1 MSDRDYLDLDDD
13 LPAADDAVGEWDAD
27 LLDDFPAD
35 DPAAADPALADAPAA
50 GAAAGAATAAATAAA
65 ASGDP
70 AGDEPTR
77 AASGPGRGR
86 GRRGRQRPRQ
96 HRGTGALVFLLVLL
110 AGLLLG
116 SGLLT
121 ATGAAPEALLD
132 VSGFQDP
139 LTIGDLRSHPVNAF
153 WLAAAVVLAAA
164 ALAAVAVERRLRD
177 LRETVVHQ
185 EAVLDAVRNLD
196 VENPES
202 WRDEQLQ
209 DDPDLAAVTSGLV
222 GHLNLQQAKLSRY
235 VGLEGELHRLEKAMA
250 EESTADLAATWENP
264 AAGSLADQASR
275 LLAAREEA
283 DRQTRAAQE
292 AAGDQGADLV
302 SGLRE
307 AQLWSGQTREQ
318 MGQHGAVLERLARQL
333 ARLGEQL
340 PQDGGDQA
348 RRERLQQALAAVQQE
363 LARVP
368 VRTAEETPT
377 ASALGLLVERASRLA
392 FQIAMEVARLGAKGE
407 RLLPLTQDLEELTT
421 ELRAAADTGAA
432 DGAADDPRDRA
443 LEAIRGRIAE
453 LDPAALGPAPDTE
466 AAAAVGALTPDVQ
479 RTAGGLTQLAQGC
492 ADQARRLEALLRLA
506 GEVTGVDPEATDPQ
520 ADGGLPVER
529 FDPFASSDQPQDD
542 PLVADPF
549 ASSSAGSIFDAGE
562 QSGDFAHTVLPG
574 DEDRLLGGG
583 TPEPAT
589 AGPTSA
595 GPASAGPASTDPASA
610 DPASADPAPPEPA
623 APEPAATDP
632 APPDG
637 GALGPGNLGPGTT
650 DPGTGADAGT
660 RADARADIAARQDP
674 GPAGPDPDLAMPDP
688 FAAPSTPRADA
699 GPAAPGGGEALPSEP
714 EKVYDLSEFD
724 AVRLTSAPGAADEE
738 RIYDLAELGAERIT

>member
-1 MSDRDYLDLDDD
+1 MPGEVNGMSDRDYLDLDDD

-50 GAAAGAATAAATAAA
+50 GAAAGAATAAA
-65 ASGDP
+65 ASAGP
-70 AGDEPTR
+70 AGDDPAR
-77 AASGPGRGR
+77 AASDPGRGR
-86 GRRGRQRPRQ
+86 GRRGRQRPRR

-116 SGLLT
+116 TGLLT

-196 VENPES
+196 AENPDS

-283 DRQTRAAQE
+283 ARQTRAAQE
-292 AAGDQGADLV
+292 VAGDQGTDLV

-363 LARVP
+363 LAGVP
-368 VRTAEETPT
+368 ARTAEEAPT
-377 ASALGLLVERASRLA
+377 ASALGVLVERASRLA

-432 DGAADDPRDRA
+432 DGPADDPRDRA

-466 AAAAVGALTPDVQ
+466 AAAAVDALTPDVQ
-479 RTAGGLTQLAQGC
+479 RTAGGLAQLAQGC

-506 GEVTGVDPEATDPQ
+506 GEVTGVDPDAADPP

-542 PLVADPF
+542 PLMADPF
-549 ASSSAGSIFDAGE
+549 ASSSGGSIFDAGE

-574 DEDRLLGGG
+574 DEDRLLGGA
-583 TPEPAT
+583 TPEPA
-589 AGPTSA
+589 SA
-595 GPASAGPASTDPASA
+595 EPASAEPASAGQAT
-610 DPASADPAPPEPA
+610 PEPA
-623 APEPAATDP
+623 VTDP

-637 GALGPGNLGPGTT
+637 GVLGPGTF
-650 DPGTGADAGT
+650 DPGAGT
-660 RADARADIAARQDP
+660 RADTAARQDP
-674 GPAGPDPDLAMPDP
+674 GPAGPDPDPDPDLAMPDP
-688 FAAPSTPRADA
+688 FAAPSASRADS
-699 GPAAPGGGEALPSEP
+699 GPEAPGGSEPLPSEP

-724 AVRLTSAPGAADEE
+724 AVRLTTAPGAADEE
-738 RIYDLAELGAERIT
+738 RIYDLTELGAERIT